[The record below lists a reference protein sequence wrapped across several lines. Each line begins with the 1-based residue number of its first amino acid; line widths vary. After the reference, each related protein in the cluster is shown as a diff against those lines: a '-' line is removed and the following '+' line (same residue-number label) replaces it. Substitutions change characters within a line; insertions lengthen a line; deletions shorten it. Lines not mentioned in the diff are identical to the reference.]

1 MNFTHYYLNDEE
13 QLNLTLYL
21 SSIKDDNDKLNEI
34 KQKIEN
40 IISYVI
46 VSINDIDNKILN
58 IKLDNYK
65 IFLESCINRIN
76 LYIGIIDDKNKLQEE
91 QNQLIINEHLKNYTI
106 NINDPEELQ
115 LIKDLYIKIYPI
127 VYEINFNKKWMD
139 NFKRLQHLPGYT
151 PDYVY
156 ECYINNELKLF
167 FKEDTKLYI
176 DDYSGKG
183 RKDKPYYYYTYLLTK
198 IKNMLDNRFKD
209 EVKVTK
215 VVRKNGSK
223 SEIITTHNVNCN
235 YIDIK
240 FSESDEMKNLK
251 NIYNI
256 ILKQIK
262 NNEDINIEFIDIF
275 NDLYDITVK
284 YKKLL

>member
-1 MNFTHYYLNDEE
+1 MNFNRYYLNDEE

-21 SSIKDDNDKLNEI
+21 SSIKGDNNKLNEI
-34 KQKIEN
+34 KQQIEN

-46 VSINDIDNKILN
+46 ISINDIDNKILN
-58 IKLDNYK
+58 IKLDIYK
-65 IFLESCINRIN
+65 EFLESCINRIN
-76 LYIGIIDDKNKLQEE
+76 LYIGQINDKIKLQEE
-91 QNQLIINEHLKNYTI
+91 QNQIIINKHLKNYTI

-115 LIKDLYIKIYPI
+115 LIKDLYIKIYPVI
-127 VYEINFNKKWMD
+127 YEINVNKKWMD
-139 NFKRLQHLPGYT
+139 KFDKFKRLPGYT
-151 PDYVY
+151 SDYAY

-167 FKEDTKLYI
+167 FEEDSKLYT
-176 DDYSGKG
+176 DDYPRIWGN
-183 RKDKPYYYYTYLLTK
+183 KDKPYYYYTHLLTT
-198 IKNMLDNRFKD
+198 IKNVLDNRFKD
-209 EVKVTK
+209 EVKVVK
-215 VVRKNGSK
+215 KNGK
-223 SEIITTHNVNCN
+223 TFTKDIVNRN